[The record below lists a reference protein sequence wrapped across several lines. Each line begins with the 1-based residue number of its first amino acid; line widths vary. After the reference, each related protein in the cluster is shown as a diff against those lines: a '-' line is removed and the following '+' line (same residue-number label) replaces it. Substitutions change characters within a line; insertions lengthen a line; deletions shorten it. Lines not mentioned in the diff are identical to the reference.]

1 MNDDA
6 AVEQRPSNT
15 VDAGADYVEAGQ
27 GKAVISIGDDGRVGL
42 RQSDAILARQRR
54 VTCFSLEAVSSS
66 CQLAATRIAA
76 TIDKMQLGQFDLIGH
91 GAGADVAL
99 WLAKLKGKSVRSL
112 VLVAPRGDDGQAFDD
127 VKCPVLTLFGTND
140 EQVSLRHQQQAR
152 VRPSHSH
159 LMYVYDAGVSIGDE
173 RPEALAFIANE
184 FFERRNEF
192 LVSRDSGLVF
202 P

>member
-1 MNDDA
+1 M
-6 AVEQRPSNT
+6 VEQRPG
-15 VDAGADYVEAGQ
+15 DAVNVGADYVEAGQ
-27 GKAVISIGDDGRVGL
+27 GEAVISIGDDGRVSL
-42 RQSDAILARQRR
+42 RQSDAILAKQRR
-54 VTCFSLEAVSSS
+54 VTCFSLQAGSSS

-76 TIDKMQLGQFDLIGH
+76 AIDRMQLGQFDLIGH